1 MRSLMIRHGRK
12 ALELHKW
19 CSLISSLE
27 QNASTFSNS
36 ASATSHVSS
45 NETFIISN
53 LIDLYR
59 WTRKITQ
66 LILEEDEEEEED
78 SDSVSNL
85 TRSHCRISRNIT
97 CYPRHLV
104 ADGVEKAIP
113 PKLDQFL
120 QFRGASSSIS
130 FYNDS
135 VRDIL
140 RADST
145 ISPPCKQEN
154 IIRDVFILKQLG
166 VPQEL
171 LIPLLNFNTSFN
183 GKEKYKKSIKEVIEE
198 SFHPTT
204 LKVFQAL
211 RVFYLLRD

>member
-1 MRSLMIRHGRK
+1 SP
-12 ALELHKW
+12 
-19 CSLISSLE
+19 LE

-36 ASATSHVSS
+36 ASS

-59 WTRKITQ
+59 WTRKITL

-97 CYPRHLV
+97 CYPRHLL
-104 ADGVEKAIP
+104 ADGVEKALGIP

-135 VRDIL
+135 IREIL
-140 RADST
+140 RDEKETNST
-145 ISPPCKQEN
+145 TSQQGKQDN
-154 IIRDVFILKQLG
+154 IIRDIFVLKQLG

-171 LIPLLNFNTSFN
+171 LLPLLNFNTYFN
-183 GKEKYKKSIKEVIEE
+183 VKEKYKKSIKEVIEE
-198 SFHPTT
+198 SFDPTT
-204 LKVFQAL
+204 FKIFQAL
-211 RVFYLLRD
+211 RVFYVLRD